1 MDLFSGAEAADLCL
15 QAGEHV
21 KNRSLARAA
30 MADQSYLHRTASPA
44 EQFDRNNLAG
54 TGRGINLPAR
64 ASLARAGNTHSQISS
79 FALVGMSEI

>member
-1 MDLFSGAEAADLCL
+1 MDLFSGAEAADLRL

-30 MADQSYLHRTASPA
+30 MTDQSYLHRTASPA

-54 TGRGINLPAR
+54 TGKGINLPAT
-64 ASLARAGNTHSQISS
+64 AALAQARNTHSKISS
-79 FALVGMSEI
+79 FARVGISQI